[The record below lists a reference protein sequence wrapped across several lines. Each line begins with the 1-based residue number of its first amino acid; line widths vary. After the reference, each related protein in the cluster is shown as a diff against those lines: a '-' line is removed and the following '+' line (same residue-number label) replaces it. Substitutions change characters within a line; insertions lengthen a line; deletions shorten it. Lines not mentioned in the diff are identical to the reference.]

1 VIASSALELFDGD
14 LAAFVVGA
22 RLLNGGALRDDQG

>member
-1 VIASSALELFDGD
+1 VLAA

-22 RLLNGGALRDDQG
+22 RLWTTPVTAVEQPDDVALAARA